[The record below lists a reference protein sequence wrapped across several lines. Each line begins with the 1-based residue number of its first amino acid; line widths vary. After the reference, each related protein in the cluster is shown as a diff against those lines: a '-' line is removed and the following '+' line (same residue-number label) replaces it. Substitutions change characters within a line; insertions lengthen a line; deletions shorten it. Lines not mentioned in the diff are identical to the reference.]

1 LLFVPKVVGVVL
13 QAYFVRHCIPLWPV
27 QAKMVVVVA
36 VWVVEDLQIFKPVVD
51 QLIQPEHS

>member
-1 LLFVPKVVGVVL
+1 VVGVVL